1 MTSGGEIVFETPL
14 RIAVCED
21 TPEEAKLLL
30 RYISES
36 GVTTDCQHFS
46 SCEALIANFI
56 PGLYDLI
63 FLDIYMGNV
72 QQGIDAAAK
81 IRETD
86 AMVTLAFTT
95 YSEEHA
101 LEGYRLK
108 AIAYLEK
115 PVQSDDVREVIEH
128 AANKRKNAPAIELP
142 IGGKSQEIP
151 LQTIMYFEHKNRS
164 VFVNTLSDVFRTSQ
178 TVSLKDIQPQLP
190 IGFFRCHQSYIANL
204 RYVKELDRELRLF
217 RMQNGDP
224 VYIRRSS
231 LGKAIKAY
239 ERQLFATAREGI
251 YEKIY

>member
-1 MTSGGEIVFETPL
+1 LETPI

-21 TPEEAKLLL
+21 MPEDATRLL

-36 GVTTDCQHFS
+36 GIPTNCQYFS
-46 SCEALIANFI
+46 SCEALIADFV
-56 PGLYDLI
+56 PGRYDLI

-95 YSEEHA
+95 SSEEHA

-115 PVQSDDVREVIEH
+115 PVNSTDVREVIEH
-128 AANKRKNAPAIELP
+128 AVTRRKNAPAVRLLV
-142 IGGKSQEIP
+142 GGKDQKVP
-151 LQTIMYFEHKNRS
+151 LQTILYFEHKDRS
-164 VFVNTLSDVFRTSQ
+164 VFVNTLSDVIRTSQ
-178 TVSLKDIQPQLP
+178 TMSLKDIQPQLP
-190 IGFFRCHQSYIANL
+190 VGFIRCHQSYIANL
-204 RYVKELDRELRLF
+204 RYVKELDRDLRLF

-239 ERQLFATAREGI
+239 ERQLFVTAREGI
-251 YEKIY
+251 YEKI